1 MFAFMSDIHLG
12 VKLSNE
18 DYMNSLEYFLNI
30 IKNHSE
36 ECHAIFVCGDLFDKR
51 LTIEEARFASLFITK
66 LCRNQCK
73 PDNSNV
79 PVYFIHGTYSHDLN
93 QYEIYLP
100 MLNAM
105 NDVSVYYTKTVEE
118 VFFNGKN
125 ILCIP
130 HENGDI
136 DYSNYLSKKYD
147 LIVGHGVIASN
158 TSNPCKTNSGIIHSA
173 EQLGKISKLCVF
185 GHYHGYTDFGNNVY
199 YTGPWLRWKY
209 GEDEDRVFFFCD
221 DNMKVFIVPNPYA
234 KEFKTITIHN
244 PEELREYVNTEITS
258 PYRFIIESDSN
269 DITTYKSIIMN
280 TSNNSNIKYQLTEK
294 EDDTDIQ
301 LSVDE
306 ANEITNTESSLPIPA
321 LAEYIKE
328 KYNIDASEKLTEYE
342 NQINK
347 EKKND

>member
-1 MFAFMSDIHLG
+1 M
-12 VKLSNE
+12 
-18 DYMNSLEYFLNI
+18 LEKI
-30 IKNHSE
+30 
-36 ECHAIFVCGDLFDKR
+36 
-51 LTIEEARFASLFITK
+51 
-66 LCRNQCK
+66 
-73 PDNSNV
+73 DNVRVFYTDSACV
-79 PVYFIHGTYSHDLN
+79 GTLEN
-93 QYEIYLP
+93 GAKILYLP
-100 MLNAM
+100 QQ
-105 NDVSVYYTKTVEE
+105 Y
-118 VFFNGKN
+118 
-125 ILCIP
+125 
-130 HENGDI
+130 GDI
-136 DYSNYLSKKYD
+136 DYSEHFSHNYD
-147 LIVGHGVIASN
+147 IIIGHGPLSSE
-158 TSNPCKTNSGIIHSA
+158 TKNPCKSTKYEIMHSA
-173 EQLGKISKLCVF
+173 ELLGSISKICVF
-185 GHYHGYTDFGNNVY
+185 GHFHGYTDFGNNVY

-221 DNMKVFIVPNPYA
+221 DKMKVFTVPNPYA

-258 PYRFIIESDSN
+258 PHRFIIESDSN

-294 EDDTDIQ
+294 EDDSDIQ

-342 NQINK
+342 DQINK